1 MVRHLFILL
10 VILLSLY
17 SCKTGSSDKKN
28 KFKNISKVALIDSI
42 IKFNA
47 YEGQYEGLTGD
58 TTEQWH
64 YFTEF
69 SKRYSENEL
78 IQLCNHQNP
87 VIRCLAF
94 QALADNCSSN
104 VYGILIDHLSDTTEF
119 ERFYGCLGGTDRI
132 TDNFLDAVGYDKESP
147 TKFNLTEEQFNYI
160 DSVLLFREEIKMK
173 SFLGGIELRS
183 RRYMLERLKPIPHF
197 YNRIRE
203 IAKEGVYEALPLLA
217 KYKNPADT
225 SIFIGYLLDDEFSN
239 RGRTMTINVRRA
251 IRYFPHPSFY
261 PILKKQLIKEVGTNA
276 IWDGIECYPL
286 YVALAQYPNR
296 ETRKLFEQV
305 IQDSPEG
312 EIQERSKFVYYAV
325 SKDMTKIFDGVVKY
339 KPQTEEY

>member
-1 MVRHLFILL
+1 MIRHLLILL

-17 SCKTGSSDKKN
+17 SCKTGSSDKN
-28 KFKNISKVALIDSI
+28 DKFKKISKAALLDSI

-58 TTEQWH
+58 TTEQWR

-78 IQLCNHQNP
+78 IQLCNHKNP
-87 VIRCLAF
+87 IIRCLAF

-119 ERFYGCLGGTDRI
+119 ERFYGCLSGTDRI
-132 TDNFLDAVGYDKESP
+132 TDNFLDAVGYNKESP

-160 DSVLLFREEIKMK
+160 DSVLLFREEIKMR
-173 SFLGGIELRS
+173 SFLSGIELRS

-203 IAKEGVYEALPLLA
+203 IAKKGVYEALPLLA

-225 SIFIGYLLDDEFSN
+225 SLFIGYLLDEEFSN
-239 RGRTMTINVRRA
+239 RGRTMTIHVREA

-286 YVALAQYPNR
+286 YVALAQYPNK
-296 ETRKLFEQV
+296 ETRQLFEQV
-305 IQDSPEG
+305 IRESPEG
-312 EIQERSKFVYYAV
+312 EVRERSKFIYYAIKTQSNKV
-325 SKDMTKIFDGVVKY
+325 FDGVVKTNFDESNY
-339 KPQTEEY
+339 